1 MGRLLGW
8 LNTEIM
14 CVMQKTINKIWI
26 VLTLGMLC
34 ILIFCAY
41 ANGALKRS
49 QAAVEKTS
57 ALEIHIALLSST
69 VKALEMRLSKL
80 ETSISSLQE
89 ELVATNSANWATPV
103 HPDALHALPEG
114 ARVPANETGKPIAH
128 AREVADRN
136 TADSRLRTHDQTE
149 APVLSIA
156 AQQLE
161 AFRNSLSKAQLI
173 ELTNRIEDAL
183 VGSFDHAATIARL
196 SDQQRVKFIELI
208 GKEQLESLR
217 RAQEE
222 SVLMRMMSEHIQQ
235 KLHEKDF

>member
-14 CVMQKTINKIWI
+14 CVMQKTINKIWT

-49 QAAVEKTS
+49 QAAVEKTN
-57 ALEIHIALLSST
+57 ALETHIALLSST

-80 ETSISSLQE
+80 ETSLSRLQE
-89 ELVATNSANWATPV
+89 EVAAAKSTNGATPV
-103 HPDALHALPEG
+103 HPDTLHTLPEG
-114 ARVPANETGKPIAH
+114 ARVATNETGRPIAH
-128 AREVADRN
+128 AREVAGRN
-136 TADSRLRTHDQTE
+136 TAGSRLHTDDQTE
-149 APVLSIA
+149 TPVLSIA
-156 AQQLE
+156 ARQLE

-222 SVLMRMMSEHIQQ
+222 SVLMRMMSEHLQQ
-235 KLHEKDF
+235 KLYEKDF